1 MNTTFFTP
9 SYINDLDR
17 AIWMRRSIN
26 KFSKDACRHVIAV
39 PRSDIDA
46 FKKAFSDDRKVEI
59 VCQQDAVNSNFYPDF
74 LYRVLSRIAKSQL
87 WKFEDHAGRPG
98 WIIQQIVKL
107 NCVHWVASGAV
118 VFIDSDL
125 VFTRPFTLH
134 DLGIED
140 TTRTL
145 VRVTPKDE
153 ASRHRA
159 HINNARTT
167 LSLPPGPTDHHY
179 MAYPAIWYTDWVEQ
193 LHAYLEQ
200 ISKTDW
206 QSALHLA
213 NHISEYSIYGTFVE
227 EVLKPENLVIRT
239 EPFHKIIWDK
249 ASFDA
254 LKSSGNGIDRPI
266 DNNLTLVVQS
276 NLGISVTEYED
287 ILLAIVDPRAGGPSA
302 KHSHQSNK

>member
-26 KFSKDACRHVIAV
+26 KFSKDACRHIIAV

-46 FKKAFSDDRKVEI
+46 FKKALNSDRNVEI
-59 VCQQDAVNSNFYPDF
+59 VCQEDAVSKIFYPDWV
-74 LYRVLSRIAKSQL
+74 YRVIRRLAKSQL
-87 WKFEDHAGRPG
+87 WRFESHAGRAG
-98 WIIQQIVKL
+98 WIIQQIVKF
-107 NCVHWVASGAV
+107 NCIHWVPNGAV

-125 VFTRPFTLH
+125 VFTRPFSVQY
-134 DLGIED
+134 LGIEE

-159 HINNARTT
+159 HINNARDI
-167 LSLPPGPTDHHY
+167 LSLPAGPSDHHY
-179 MAYPAIWYTDWVEQ
+179 MAYPAIWYTDWIKQ
-193 LHAYLEQ
+193 LHQYLEATT
-200 ISKTDW
+200 KADW

-213 NHISEYSIYGTFVE
+213 KHISEYTIYGTFVE
-227 EVLKPENLVIRT
+227 EVLRPANLVVRT
-239 EPFHKIIWDK
+239 EPFHKIIWDR

-254 LKSSGNGIDRPI
+254 FKSSTNGIERPI

-276 NLGISVTEYED
+276 NLGISVSEYED
-287 ILLAIVDPRAGGPSA
+287 ILRAIVEPPSP
-302 KHSHQSNK
+302 